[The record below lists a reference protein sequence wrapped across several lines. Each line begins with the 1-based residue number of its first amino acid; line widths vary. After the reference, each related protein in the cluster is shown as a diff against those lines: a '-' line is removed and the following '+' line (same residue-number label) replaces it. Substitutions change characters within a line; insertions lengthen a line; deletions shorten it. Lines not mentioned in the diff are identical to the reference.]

1 MMRIT
6 RGFRVNTDTLAEDVI
21 ASAASGE
28 AYVTSDH
35 TIRHLKAGELFIP
48 ELAFDDIWQ
57 GWTPPDGDHIRRR
70 AKDKEETLLSEPME
84 NRLSREAEKEFSRI
98 MAAARTALIR

>member
-1 MMRIT
+1 MMRIA
-6 RGFRVNTDTLAEDVI
+6 RGFLVNTDTLAEDVI

-28 AYVTSDH
+28 DYVTNDH

-57 GWTPPDGDHIRRR
+57 GWTSPDGDNISCR
-70 AKDKEETLLSEPME
+70 AKDKVETLLREPTE
-84 NRLSREAEKEFSRI
+84 NSLSREAEKEFSRI
-98 MAAARTALIR
+98 MAAARTALI